1 MNFKKYIAVMLLV
14 LLSSESTIW
23 AVNSN
28 GVTPLFS
35 PKQLNIGMNN
45 FKNYLDKVK
54 RCLATGP
61 CKQEELMQVKRHGL
75 FLLKLLAAVA
85 LVGLVRW
92 KVKKEI
98 EKAPERIKRGAKWL
112 SQVIKKEL
120 LVQTLD
126 ILEESADPGGD
137 PEKIELKR
145 LKDRIKEELD
155 RNFKAGSAW
164 TVEEFVAFV
173 DDVLK
178 PTKLGP
184 PPEREAEA
192 IFRKREREAR
202 MKENLLTEF
211 HGVVEGMV
219 EAVMAEIEKQIGAF
233 KALLEKAITAAGEAI
248 EKYKEKAGKFLLKL
262 PSQDRLVE
270 IIGEMTEKLSTL
282 TKDQVVAIFKDEKI
296 RTSLKEFINKIG
308 DESHVLA
315 FIKQLNEKGLTLK
328 YEALKATKFGIPKQ
342 AEFRLGFGEKELV
355 FGTGEEGSEESE
367 VSSEGTP
374 SGEEGEEPAGKKKKK
389 KKGTSGAWSRRLG
402 GKKKSK
408 GKEEP
413 GREGMEEG
421 T

>member
-1 MNFKKYIAVMLLV
+1 MNCKKYIAVMLLV
-14 LLSSESTIW
+14 LLSCESTIW

-61 CKQEELMQVKRHGL
+61 CKQEELMQVKKHGL

-98 EKAPERIKRGAKWL
+98 KEAPARIKRGAKWL

-126 ILEESADPGGD
+126 ILEESADPAGD

-145 LKDRIKEELD
+145 LKDRIKEELN
-155 RNFKAGSAW
+155 RNFKAGGAW
-164 TVEEFVAFV
+164 TVEELTAFT
-173 DDVLK
+173 DEVLK
-178 PTKLGP
+178 PKAG
-184 PPEREAEA
+184 ESDRE
-192 IFRKREREAR
+192 KR
-202 MKENLLTEF
+202 MKKNLKTEF

-219 EAVMAEIEKQIGAF
+219 KAVVVEIEKQIGAF
-233 KALLEKAITAAGEAI
+233 KALLGKAIAAAGEAI
-248 EKYKEKAGKFLLKL
+248 EKYKGKAEELLMTL

-270 IIGEMTEKLSTL
+270 IIGEMTEKLSKL
-282 TKDQVVAIFKDEKI
+282 TTDQVVAIFEDGKI
-296 RTSLKEFINKIG
+296 RTSLKEFIDKIG
-308 DESHVLA
+308 DESHVLG
-315 FIKQLNEKGLTLK
+315 FIKELQGRGLTLK
-328 YEALKATKFGIPKQ
+328 YLALQETRAGIPRE
-342 AEFRLGFGEKELV
+342 AEFRLQFGEEEEVFEVGPKE
-355 FGTGEEGSEESE
+355 ESEESGD
-367 VSSEGTP
+367 GTP
-374 SGEEGEEPAGKKKKK
+374 PGKPK
-389 KKGTSGAWSRRLG
+389 
-402 GKKKSK
+402 K
-408 GKEEP
+408 GKEKPKKKTSFFRRRKMSAVEKSES
-413 GREGMEEG
+413 GESGSGEGMEEG

>member
-23 AVNSN
+23 AANSD

-61 CKQEELMQVKRHGL
+61 CKKEELMQVKRHGL

-92 KVKKEI
+92 KVKKEV
-98 EKAPERIKRGAKWL
+98 ERAPERIKRGAKWL

-126 ILEESADPGGD
+126 ILEEPADPGLD

-192 IFRKREREAR
+192 IFRKRKREAR
-202 MKENLLTEF
+202 MKENLRTEF

-219 EAVMAEIEKQIGAF
+219 KAVKEEIEKQISEF
-233 KALLEKAITAAGEAI
+233 KGYLERLLFAI
-248 EKYKEKAGKFLLKL
+248 
-262 PSQDRLVE
+262 PSQDEIQRRMKDVAEGVAWALPKGHDVIGVIEEMGQRLKD
-270 IIGEMTEKLSTL
+270 ISPEKV
-282 TKDQVVAIFKDEKI
+282 QAIFEDEEI
-296 RTSLKEFINKIG
+296 RESLVAFINKIG
-308 DESHVLA
+308 KETHVLA
-315 FIKQLNEKGLTLK
+315 FIKELKDRGLILE
-328 YEALKATKFGIPKQ
+328 YIAL
-342 AEFRLGFGEKELV
+342 E
-355 FGTGEEGSEESE
+355 
-367 VSSEGTP
+367 
-374 SGEEGEEPAGKKKKK
+374 
-389 KKGTSGAWSRRLG
+389 
-402 GKKKSK
+402 
-408 GKEEP
+408 
-413 GREGMEEG
+413 
-421 T
+421 

>member
-1 MNFKKYIAVMLLV
+1 MNFKKYIVVMLLV

-23 AVNSN
+23 AANSN

-35 PKQLNIGMNN
+35 PKQLKIGMDN

-92 KVKKEI
+92 KVKKEV

-145 LKDRIKEELD
+145 LKDGIKAELD

-164 TVEEFVAFV
+164 TVEELTVFM

-178 PTKLGP
+178 PRVGEDS
-184 PPEREAEA
+184 ERA
-192 IFRKREREAR
+192 IR
-202 MKENLLTEF
+202 MKENLKTEF

-219 EAVMAEIEKQIGAF
+219 KAVVAEMEKQIGAF

-248 EKYKEKAGKFLLKL
+248 EKYKEKAGEFLLKL
-262 PSQDRLVE
+262 PSQDRLVK
-270 IIGEMTEKLSTL
+270 IIGEMTEKLSKL
-282 TKDQVVAIFKDEKI
+282 TTDQVVAIFKDDKI
-296 RTSLKEFINKIG
+296 RTSLKEFIDKIG
-308 DESHVLA
+308 DESHVLK
-315 FIKQLNEKGLTLK
+315 FIKELQDRGITLK
-328 YEALKATKFGIPKQ
+328 YLALQETRAGIPREAEITLKFGEEEQ
-342 AEFRLGFGEKELV
+342 V
-355 FGTGEEGSEESE
+355 FEVGPTEESEESGD
-367 VSSEGTP
+367 GTP
-374 SGEEGEEPAGKKKKK
+374 PGGAHLGKKEPKKKKKPFFRRRKKPEGEEP
-389 KKGTSGAWSRRLG
+389 G
-402 GKKKSK
+402 G
-408 GKEEP
+408 G
-413 GREGMEEG
+413 EGMED
-421 T
+421 